1 MSKNSTT
8 YNVLVDGEVAAHKSK
23 RATAVD
29 AADALRAEH
38 PDAVIEVKT
47 GAGNV
52 VHTVKMKGTHSKPW
66 TRTETHDGIEV
77 EVPAGYTVA
86 YTRKRVGAVVARADD
101 KSGWLVMTEDG
112 QSIEAENTKEARMI
126 TNQLAAD
133 YVVKRDAEKEA
144 DKLAKAEAKAKRDA
158 ERAEAKA
165 KADAEKAEKARLRQE
180 AKDAKAAEKQA
191 AADAKAAADA
201 DAEATEEPVPADA

>member
-38 PDAVIEVKT
+38 PEAVIEVKT

-112 QSIEAENTKEARMI
+112 QSIEAENTKEARMV

-144 DKLAKAEAKAKRDA
+144 DKL
-158 ERAEAKA
+158 A